1 MIGTTLGHFRIL
13 EKLGAGGMGEVYR
26 ARDEQLQRDV
36 ALKVLPAGLLA
47 DENARKRFRQEA
59 LALSKLNHA
68 NIATVHAFGNQ
79 NGVDFL
85 VMELIPGVSL
95 AAKLSGGALDEKEA
109 LQIGAQVALALDEAH
124 QQSVIH
130 RDLKPGNIVVTPRGV
145 AKVLDFGLAKLFQP
159 QGAGGAPGESLTQSV
174 AETRGMAGTPP
185 YMAPE
190 QLRGDAVDARSDIYA
205 LGNILYEMVT
215 GKRTFREEQPTR
227 LTDAILH
234 QPPVAPRTLNGRIST
249 EFERIILKC
258 LDKNPASRYQ
268 SAKEIAVDLGRLQAG
283 ITASVPL
290 AGAPRRGRRAMA
302 AAGLAVGVALLA
314 ALAVRLNV
322 GGVRDRLLG
331 RAPAGRIES
340 IAVLPLANFS

>member
-124 QQSVIH
+124 QQGVIH

-145 AKVLDFGLAKLFQP
+145 AKVLDFGLAKLFHRQRAEAV
-159 QGAGGAPGESLTQSV
+159 AGDSLTQSV
-174 AETRGMAGTPP
+174 AETPGMAGTPP

-190 QLRGDAVDARSDIYA
+190 QLRGDAVDARTDVYA
-205 LGNILYEMVT
+205 LGNVLYEMAT

-234 QPPVAPRTLNGRIST
+234 QPPVAPRTLNGGIST
-249 EFERIILKC
+249 ELERIILKC
-258 LDKNPASRYQ
+258 LDKDPSSRYQ

-283 ITASVPL
+283 ITASVTY
-290 AGAPRRGRRAMA
+290 ASA
-302 AAGLAVGVALLA
+302 AAGRRSKTMVAVAGLAAVALVA
-314 ALAVRLNV
+314 ALAVGLNL
-322 GGVRDRLLG
+322 GGLRDRLRG
-331 RAPAGRIES
+331 HAAAGRIES
-340 IAVLPLANFS
+340 IAV